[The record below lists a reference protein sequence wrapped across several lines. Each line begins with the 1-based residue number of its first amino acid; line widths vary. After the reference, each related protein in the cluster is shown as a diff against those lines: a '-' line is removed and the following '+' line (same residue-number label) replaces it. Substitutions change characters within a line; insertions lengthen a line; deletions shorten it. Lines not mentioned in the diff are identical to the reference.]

1 MDDSVIPSWTRRL
14 GSNEDYV
21 NSLLKRLADL
31 KEQSDPA
38 GGDTTKAG
46 KDGRA
51 FDALVTA
58 GKLVEAVAGWAIDH
72 AIGATLDHELPVY
85 RQPQGTKD
93 HPAYLE
99 IRESVDDHRHE
110 GNGSQISFRGAICQL
125 RTSPASPNRTTQ
137 KQLGRV
143 AIRLTSGVH

>member
-1 MDDSVIPSWTRRL
+1 
-14 GSNEDYV
+14 
-21 NSLLKRLADL
+21 
-31 KEQSDPA
+31 
-38 GGDTTKAG
+38 DTTKAG

-72 AIGATLDHELPVY
+72 AIAATLDHELPVY

-110 GNGSQISFRGAICQL
+110 GNGSQIHSAERFADSARARRALIALLKSNSGGWPYDL
-125 RTSPASPNRTTQ
+125 RAAFIEALEGLQ
-137 KQLGRV
+137 FGEQ
-143 AIRLTSGVH
+143 